1 MKLFKKKITSAEF
14 YTNCVKA
21 THDLAMKQ
29 GLIKGGV
36 KFIPELLPFG
46 VQLLQSDLA
55 CDAIVSQYPDNVKL
69 LQALSDRCL
78 MYGIIL
84 ADTWHRDFSHL
95 QEMADELDDNGPNG
109 YIQDLVEEELGFTP
123 QQFNHCLGNVFASCV
138 NEYGSVSNGGKEYM
152 LKIPLAC
159 YQVGISIMLSHY
171 GF

>member
-1 MKLFKKKITSAEF
+1 MKLFKKKVTSSEF

-21 THDLAMKQ
+21 THDLAMKH
-29 GLIKGGV
+29 GLIKGGM

-46 VQLLQSDLA
+46 VRLLQSDLA
-55 CDAIVSQYPDNVKL
+55 CDSIVSQYPDNVKL

-84 ADTWHRDFSHL
+84 ADTWHHDFSHL
-95 QEMADELDDNGPNG
+95 QQMADEIDYNGPNG

-123 QQFNHCLGNVFASCV
+123 QRFSQWLGAVFTTCI
-138 NEYGSVSNGGKEYM
+138 NEYGSISNDGKDYL

-159 YQVGISIMLSHY
+159 YQVGISMMLSHY